1 MFKSTFMARN
11 EIVRVLLALT
21 SLHSAGLIDDLS
33 RDINASERNEPE
45 TAFEFEINRAP
56 MSPLKAAKTELVGP
70 DSRKDDE
77 PFPTDSTPAPALTMF
92 NAVALV

>member
-11 EIVRVLLALT
+11 EIVRVLLALP
-21 SLHSAGLIDDLS
+21 SLHSAGFIADLS
-33 RDINASERNEPE
+33 KDIKANERNEPE
-45 TAFEFEINRAP
+45 TAFEFEIKRAP

-77 PFPTDSTPAPALTMF
+77 PFPTDSTPAPALAMF
-92 NAVALV
+92 SAVALV